1 MNDEFKELKE
11 IRLVNKQFSLGEY
24 DQAWSKIERYLFIEI
39 YDTVKDF
46 FMDKADENI
55 SEFGSNHITVK
66 VPVKLIREKFL
77 RGGNKAK
84 QLLDVADSL
93 SKKRVGFT
101 KKAENSDE
109 IGFRFVTMFPQI
121 AYNPNSKNQELF
133 VEIHSAVY
141 EEMVP
146 IESYCQLELKLLTEF
161 TSGNTIRLYEIFKSH
176 SFRDN
181 FSIQFDELRGMLGFR
196 VAGKYAEWK
205 YFNAQVLKPAV
216 KNINHYKEYD
226 IEVSYKKVRG
236 DDRIDFHI
244 TSHKKHKFNPVTVLN
259 LSQSIDP
266 DTREPNRI
274 QRKYIETV
282 INTCARKVEITNK
295 DELKEWII
303 SDIISQ
309 QQKQGAD
316 FNWKKS
322 LNEISKQ
329 IRFGHYTEPY
339 SHKYLAIGSAKFD
352 EGTYQKIKTLESRG
366 YYKKIR
372 KMFTDEQIRANR
384 FGFILDD
391 PNTD

>member
-1 MNDEFKELKE
+1 MNQELNE
-11 IRLVNKQFSLGEY
+11 LRIVNKQFSVGEY
-24 DQAWSKIERYLFIEI
+24 DQSWSKIERFLFIEI

-46 FMDKADENI
+46 FMDRADENI

-77 RGGNKAK
+77 KGGNKAR

-121 AYNPNSKNQELF
+121 AYNPDSKNQELF

-146 IESYCQLELKLLTEF
+146 IESYCQLELKLLSEF

-176 SFRDN
+176 SFRTQ
-181 FSIQFDELRGMLGFR
+181 FSIRFDDLRGMLGFR
-196 VAGKYAEWK
+196 VEGKYTEWK
-205 YFNAQVLKPAV
+205 YFNAKVLKPAIQ
-216 KNINHYKEYD
+216 NINSYKEYD
-226 IEVSYKKVRG
+226 IEVSYKKIRG

-244 TSHKKHKFNPVTVLN
+244 TSHKKRDFNPVAVLN
-259 LSQSIDP
+259 LNQTINP
-266 DTREPNRI
+266 ETREPNRI

-282 INTCARKVEITNK
+282 IETCAKRVEITNK
-295 DELKEWII
+295 GELREWIV
-303 SDIISQ
+303 SDIINQ
-309 QQKQGAD
+309 QQNTD
-316 FNWKKS
+316 TEFNWKKA

-329 IRFGHYTEPY
+329 IRFGQYTEPY
-339 SHKYLAIGSAKFD
+339 CHKYLADESAKFD
-352 EGTYQKIKTLESRG
+352 EDIYQKIKTLESRG
-366 YYKKIR
+366 YYKKI
-372 KMFTDEQIRANR
+372 KEMFTEEQIIVNR
-384 FGFILDD
+384 FGFILND
-391 PNTD
+391 PNTI